1 MKKFQFRL
9 DTVLNY
15 KQQVLDSL
23 QNEYSLLL
31 QQVQQQKD
39 LLNQSQKKYTD
50 LNQEFRQV
58 EAEGITIAE
67 ALRYE
72 NGLRFLEQEIQKEEK
87 LLQQYQN
94 RAEEKRLQVV
104 AARQD
109 MMSLEKL
116 KDKKRRDYQKDL
128 QKQEEQF
135 MDELASTNKVMASG
149 TF

>member
-135 MDELASTNKVMASG
+135 MDELASTKKVMASG